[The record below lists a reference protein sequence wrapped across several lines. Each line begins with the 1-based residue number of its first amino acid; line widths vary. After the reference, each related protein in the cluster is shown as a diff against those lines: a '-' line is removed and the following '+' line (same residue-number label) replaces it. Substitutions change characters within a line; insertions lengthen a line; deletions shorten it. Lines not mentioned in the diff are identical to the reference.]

1 QILDHA
7 LNYVNSRVVL
17 GGDNRLRGYPVGA
30 FQGAN
35 QVVANAELRTTSVD
49 ILSAQVGA
57 AAFYDVGDANDDIH
71 RFQLKQGAGVGLRV
85 LFPEFDRI
93 VFRADWGFPLSP
105 GYQALPGAFFVS
117 FAQAFAM
124 PSVSSPS
131 VLSETL

>member
-1 QILDHA
+1 M
-7 LNYVNSRVVL
+7 
-17 GGDNRLRGYPVGA
+17 GA

-57 AAFYDVGDANDDIH
+57 AAFYDVGDANDDMH

-93 VFRADWGFPLSP
+93 VFRADWAFPLSP

-117 FAQAFAM
+117 FAQAFSV
-124 PSVSSPS
+124 PSISPPS